1 MWIAK
6 TVSIN
11 LKNLILHFSC
21 CRKLDLSPTQTK
33 TEFNPGAYNG
43 SVPQRELRKI
53 LPSPLTNGQ
62 AGPTSTRHSKHSVS
76 AMPKPEQSSSVG
88 LLKTATPHS
97 MFKSALTY
105 SQPRLH
111 IPESEKVILAD
122 NPLYWDVSQVLDFI
136 RQTDCANLADKL
148 ADQVR
153 VSSLHT
159 QTLPT
164 PASGAWHV
172 SDWYSGS
179 KIRFH

>member
-1 MWIAK
+1 
-6 TVSIN
+6 
-11 LKNLILHFSC
+11 
-21 CRKLDLSPTQTK
+21 
-33 TEFNPGAYNG
+33 
-43 SVPQRELRKI
+43 
-53 LPSPLTNGQ
+53 
-62 AGPTSTRHSKHSVS
+62 
-76 AMPKPEQSSSVG
+76 MPKSEQSSSVG

-153 VSSLHT
+153 VSVSSLHT

-164 PASGAWHV
+164 PAYGA
-172 SDWYSGS
+172 
-179 KIRFH
+179 